1 MMERIG
7 ISESRKVEFS
17 RRTLIERSCLGLGS
31 IVLADLFGST
41 LPRAEAA
48 VSPSISVYNDL
59 RARLPQFPAKA
70 KAVIQLVQ
78 NGGPSQ
84 MDLFDPKPELTRL
97 AGKPHPDGV
106 EIHQPN
112 NINILLPSQFGF
124 RKYGQCGMDVSE
136 ALPHIAEIVDDL
148 CFVRSMHTEH
158 NNHLEGLNM
167 LLTCKIFPGR
177 PVMGA
182 WISYALGTENQSLPA
197 YVVLRDPTGYTIGGK
212 QLWANGYLPA
222 LYQGVEFSMR
232 GAPVHHLNPPEP
244 LPPGAQRE
252 SLDYLARLNGAHL
265 EDHPGESELE
275 ARIENFELA
284 ARMQLAAGDVLD
296 VSKESEATRK
306 LYGLDHPVTGPYGLR
321 CLMARRLVE
330 KGVRFVQVTTSPGQ
344 PWDHHNKIKQDLP
357 KIASEVDQGSAAL
370 IKDLKSRGLLDST
383 IVMWAG
389 EFGRLPTT
397 QNGGGRDHN
406 RNAFTIWFAG
416 GGFKK
421 GLIYGE
427 TDDFGYKAV
436 VNRIGV
442 PDVIATLLNQLG
454 LDHKKVQ
461 YPYGGRLETPSDV
474 TVTGAKVA
482 RDLLSDAPTAS

>member
-1 MMERIG
+1 MNNVVRVFDPEENWRAL
-7 ISESRKVEFS
+7 S
-17 RRTLIERSCLGLGS
+17 RRRLLEWTSLGFGKVALGALLGPAGLS
-31 IVLADLFGST
+31 AADPKDPVKL
-41 LPRAEAA
+41 
-48 VSPSISVYNDL
+48 YNDL
-59 RARLPQFPAKA
+59 HSRGGHFPPQAKA
-70 KAVIQLVQ
+70 IIQLVQ

-84 MDLFDPKPELTRL
+84 MELFDPKVELTKR
-97 AGKPHPDGV
+97 AGQPHPDGV
-106 EIHQPN
+106 EIHQQN
-112 NINILLPSQFGF
+112 NENLLLAPAFEF

-136 ALPHIAEIVDDL
+136 LLPHTATVVDDL
-148 CFVRSMHTEH
+148 CFIRSMYTAH

-197 YVVLRDPTGYTIGGK
+197 YVVLRDPTGYTVGGK

-244 LPPGAQRE
+244 LPPGSQRA
-252 SLDYLARLNGAHL
+252 SLDYLGKLNGAHL
-265 EDHPGESELE
+265 RDHPGESELE
-275 ARIENFELA
+275 ARIHNFELA

-296 VSKESEATRK
+296 LSKETEATKK
-306 LYGLDHPVTGPYGLR
+306 LYGLDNPATSNYGMR

-344 PWDHHNKIKQDLP
+344 PWDHHNRINRDLP
-357 KIASEVDQGSAAL
+357 KIATEVDQGSAAL
-370 IKDLKSRGLLDST
+370 VKDLKSRGLLDST

-397 QNGGGRDHN
+397 QNGDGRDHN

-421 GLIYGE
+421 GFIYGE
-427 TDDFGYKAV
+427 TDEFGYKSV
-436 VNRIGV
+436 VNRVSV
-442 PDVIATLLNQLG
+442 PD
-454 LDHKKVQ
+454 
-461 YPYGGRLETPSDV
+461 
-474 TVTGAKVA
+474 
-482 RDLLSDAPTAS
+482 